1 MPIYFHKEISR
12 RGKEL
17 GKRATPANGAGAMED
32 DDDNDDEGVNGVDG
46 LIQRYRNS
54 HFEVVAAVHA
64 RERRCSCMDLFK
76 VQARAAAC
84 AR

>member
-1 MPIYFHKEISR
+1 MPIYFHKEISC

-32 DDDNDDEGVNGVDG
+32 DDDDESDDEGVHGVDG

-54 HFEVVAAVHA
+54 RFDVVAAVHA
-64 RERRCSCMDLFK
+64 G
-76 VQARAAAC
+76 
-84 AR
+84 